1 VTALFLARLTRFY
14 KNLSTLQVAIGFSVL
29 VHVLLITVRFVD
41 PEGFNR
47 VFKDT
52 PLEVILVNAKSNDK
66 LDELQAKAQAIAQ
79 FRLNG
84 GGDADKGLASSPMP
98 SSILTDMGVAA
109 EQAQAQV
116 EQMQAQ
122 QMRMLAEIKD
132 SVAKLPKPDPK
143 VVKSAERAEQ
153 EQKRRQLLKLLA
165 SIEKRINEE
174 NARPKKRYISPAT
187 RQEAYA
193 LYYDDLRRKI
203 EQRGTENF
211 PESMGRKL
219 YGELTMLITVNHDGR
234 VISTEVVNGGSGS
247 KMLDKRAEAI
257 AKQAAPFG
265 NFTATMRR
273 TADQLVVASRFK
285 FTRDGALE
293 TALAAQ

>member
-1 VTALFLARLTRFY
+1 MLLRLQTFY
-14 KNLSTLQVAIGFSVL
+14 AKLSTLQVAIGFSLL

-66 LDELQAKAQAIAQ
+66 LEDLQAKAQAIAQ
-79 FRLNG
+79 FRLSG

-98 SSILTDMGVAA
+98 SSMLTDLGAAA
-109 EQAQAQV
+109 EQAQAQIDAL
-116 EQMQAQ
+116 QAQ
-122 QMRMLAEIKD
+122 QMRLLTEIKD

-143 VVKSAERAEQ
+143 VVKSSERAEQ
-153 EQKRRQLLKLLA
+153 EQKRKQLLKLLA

-234 VISTEVVNGGSGS
+234 VLSTEVVNGGSGNV
-247 KMLDKRAEAI
+247 MLDRRAEAI

-265 NFTATMRR
+265 HFTSTMRR

-285 FTRDGALE
+285 FTREGALE

>member
-1 VTALFLARLTRFY
+1 MLLRVQPFFKA
-14 KNLSTLQVAIGFSVL
+14 LSTLQIALGFSVL
-29 VHVLLITVRFVD
+29 VHVLLITVRIVN

-79 FRLNG
+79 FKLVG
-84 GGDADKGLASSPMP
+84 GGDADKGLASSPLP
-98 SSILTDMGVAA
+98 SSMVTDIGLAA
-109 EQAQAQV
+109 DQAQAQV
-116 EQMQAQ
+116 EQLQAQ
-122 QMRMLAEIKD
+122 QMRMLVYIKD
-132 SVAKLPKPDPK
+132 QMANLPKPDPK
-143 VVKSAERAEQ
+143 LVKTADRAEQ
-153 EQKRRQLLKLLA
+153 EKKRKQLLKLLA
-165 SIEKRINEE
+165 AIEKRINEE

-203 EQRGTENF
+203 EQRGTQNF

-219 YGELTMLITVNHDGR
+219 YGELTLLITVNHDGR
-234 VISTEVVNGGSGS
+234 VLDTEVVTSSGDRQ
-247 KMLDKRAEAI
+247 LDSRAKAI
-257 AKQAAPFG
+257 AKQAEPFG
-265 NFTATMRR
+265 NFTSAMRR
-273 TADQLVVASRFK
+273 TADQLAVVSRFK
-285 FTRDGALE
+285 FTREGALE